1 VRHRLNA
8 GLHTSEAEK
17 HRGSRRQG
25 ATASGGIVVV
35 AAASWAGD
43 DMEGGGRHGMEEA
56 GGGPAAR
63 RWEAAP
69 RLGPARAR
77 LVARTVMGWRAP
89 ATRRVAAAQRATV
102 ARRASVK
109 NGSMWA
115 VVVTVRHAGAG
126 LGL

>member
-8 GLHTSEAEK
+8 SLHTSEAEK

-25 ATASGGIVVV
+25 ATASGGIRWRSVVV

-43 DMEGGGRHGMEEA
+43 DMEGGGWHGMEET

-77 LVARTVMGWRAP
+77 LVARTVTG
-89 ATRRVAAAQRATV
+89 
-102 ARRASVK
+102 
-109 NGSMWA
+109 
-115 VVVTVRHAGAG
+115 
-126 LGL
+126 